1 MAAEVGPGQ
10 GHRDGLW
17 LSLLYL
23 LGTAVY
29 PLTESIATLV
39 AVRNL
44 GGLVGI
50 GSVLGRALIAPILVL
65 VAAETV
71 LGRSRARL
79 RGVAL
84 VPLVV
89 VGTVMHSLSQ
99 MGHRVSGPDWAWTL
113 AAAAVGVVLVMWI
126 KPVVVPEEERA

>member
-1 MAAEVGPGQ
+1 M
-10 GHRDGLW
+10 
-17 LSLLYL
+17 LYL
-23 LGTAVY
+23 LGTGIY
-29 PLTESIATLV
+29 PLAESIATLL
-39 AVRNL
+39 AVGNL

-84 VPLVV
+84 VPLVL
-89 VGTVMHSLSQ
+89 VGTVMHALSQ
-99 MGHRVSGPDWAWTL
+99 TGHRVPGPDWAWTL
-113 AAAAVGVVLVMWI
+113 ATAIVGVVLVVWI